1 VTQKLLATAV
11 AAAAITAGAA
21 AGAVSITPIASPSI
35 APMVFGVPLPLDPA
49 ADLPTADQ
57 LTGIL
62 TSLADPGVPFAAKAY
77 LVEGG
82 IGRLEARAADG
93 LMQKAVAKGQVPLTF
108 AVSSIAPAGPGA
120 ASANVTG
127 TGPAMPSVTKN
138 ITFVDQGGWKISRI
152 SATAVLSM
160 FSS

>member
-1 VTQKLLATAV
+1 
-11 AAAAITAGAA
+11 
-21 AGAVSITPIASPSI
+21 
-35 APMVFGVPLPLDPA
+35 MVFGVPRSLDPA

-82 IGRLEARAADG
+82 IAGWRRARRRRADAEGRRQGAGAADLRG
-93 LMQKAVAKGQVPLTF
+93 EQYR
-108 AVSSIAPAGPGA
+108 PAGPGA

-160 FSS
+160 FSSWTKRFRSAAVVWLS